1 MFTIELI
8 YNDDSSSIASVS
20 CESYADLFMIARSW
34 LICSSAQSVT
44 IRNKDGF
51 HIISYK
57 K

>member
-1 MFTIELI
+1 MYTIELI
-8 YNDDSSSIASVS
+8 YDDNSSSNASVS
-20 CESYADLFMIARSW
+20 CESYADLFMIARGW

-51 HIISYK
+51 NIMSYK

>member
-8 YNDDSSSIASVS
+8 YDDNSSSYASVS
-20 CESYADLFMIARSW
+20 CESFADLFMIARGW

-51 HIISYK
+51 NIMSYK

>member
-8 YNDDSSSIASVS
+8 YDDDSSSIASVS
-20 CESYADLFMIARSW
+20 CESYKDLFLISRGW

-44 IRNKDGF
+44 IRNKDGLN
-51 HIISYK
+51 IITYK